1 MVHPINKIYSNKQRK
16 EYQETQKNQHS
27 LSCCILPSKTDII
40 YIVRISSPSA
50 VNDYRIMLKRLEEN
64 GIAEWDSDKQN
75 RISVGDWLGFILGD
89 THKATVE
96 LFKIVDKKSCK
107 HRPSHWNSKKYT
119 YQKVVEDVN
128 KRQVIYFSEKG
139 PEISWN
145 LWKKKV
151 NYSEIY
157 MPRGTIKAKNP
168 Y

>member
-1 MVHPINKIYSNKQRK
+1 MVHPINKTYAKEHGG
-16 EYQETQKNQHS
+16 EYQEKRLITH
-27 LSCCILPSKTDII
+27 CLPLVLPRETDKI
-40 YIVRISSPSA
+40 YIVRISSPAA
-50 VNDYRIMLKRLEEN
+50 VNDYRIMIKRIEEN

-75 RISVGDWLGFILGD
+75 RISIGDWLGFILGD
-89 THKATVE
+89 THEAIVE
-96 LFKIVDKKSCK
+96 LFKVVDKKGTK

-119 YQKVVEDVN
+119 YQKVNEDVQ

-145 LWKKKV
+145 FWKKKV

>member
-1 MVHPINKIYSNKQRK
+1 MVHPINKTYAKEHGE
-16 EYQETQKNQHS
+16 EYQEKRLITRYLS
-27 LSCCILPSKTDII
+27 LVLPRKTDKI
-40 YIVRISSPSA
+40 YIVRISSPAA
-50 VNDYRIMLKRLEEN
+50 VNDYRIMIKRIEEN

-75 RISVGDWLGFILGD
+75 RISIGDWLGFILGD
-89 THKATVE
+89 THEAIVE
-96 LFKIVDKKSCK
+96 LFKVVDKKGTK

-119 YQKVVEDVN
+119 YQKVTEDVS

-151 NYSEIY
+151 NYSDIY